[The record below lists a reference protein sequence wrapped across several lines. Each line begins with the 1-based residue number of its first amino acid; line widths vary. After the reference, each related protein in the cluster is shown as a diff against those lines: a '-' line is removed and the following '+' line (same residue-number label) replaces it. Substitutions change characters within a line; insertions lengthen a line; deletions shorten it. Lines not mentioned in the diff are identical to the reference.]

1 VNDELRELLETVS
14 QRGLRALTVDEL
26 LRLRALVE
34 EKDYSGDK
42 KAEKSK
48 KKLLGKINVELYNK
62 HSPRRFF

>member
-1 VNDELRELLETVS
+1 MDEELKRLLEIVS
-14 QRGLRALTVDEL
+14 ANGLKALTVDEL

-48 KKLLGKINVELYNK
+48 KKLLGKINVEIYNK